1 MSSAYFPFIQTVASR
16 PIVTM
21 DLVTVFMLLVS
32 GCTVVATEEP
42 VSFHLINELQLRSEM
57 QRMAKRIVV
66 LTEMSMAEEN
76 PGTAS
81 RNDVLLE
88 LNQIQQIAW
97 GLRGDEEVTNYS
109 VINRYMGS
117 FLYDI
122 EVAKQFAKRDPPNFV
137 PSNRLI
143 KSCLSCHQS
152 I

>member
-1 MSSAYFPFIQTVASR
+1 MTSAYLSFIQTAAFRSISV
-16 PIVTM
+16 
-21 DLVTVFMLLVS
+21 VTVFMLLLS

-42 VSFHLINELQLRSEM
+42 VRFHLINELQLRSEM
-57 QRMAKRIVV
+57 QRMANRIIV

-88 LNQIQQIAW
+88 LNRIQQIAR

-117 FLYDI
+117 FLYDV

-137 PSNRLI
+137 PSNRLV